1 MHDFIIGWAINTI
14 LTFVKMLVRE
24 PHKKDEVRKALLK
37 VRDAIDALYADD
49 DSDLPVSL

>member
-1 MHDFIIGWAINTI
+1 MQEFIIGWAINTV

-37 VRDAIDALYADD
+37 IRGF
-49 DSDLPVSL
+49 SP

>member
-1 MHDFIIGWAINTI
+1 MQEFIIGWAINTI

-37 VRDAIDALYADD
+37 VRDAIDALYSDD
-49 DSDLPVSL
+49 ENLPVSL